1 MLFAYNALSYIA
13 H

>member
-1 MLFAYNALSYIA
+1 MPFAYNALSYIA